1 MKHVIIG
8 VGAAGITAA
17 KTLREKDPSCSITMI
32 STDTHVHS
40 RCMLHRYLSH
50 ERNEDTLSFVEP
62 DFFETNRIT
71 WIKGAPLRTIDVEQ
85 KFTAL

>member
-17 KTLREKDPSCSITMI
+17 KTLREKDPNCSITMI

-40 RCMLHRYLSH
+40 LSLIH
-50 ERNEDTLSFVEP
+50 
-62 DFFETNRIT
+62 I
-71 WIKGAPLRTIDVEQ
+71 
-85 KFTAL
+85 

>member
-32 STDTHVHS
+32 STDTHVH
-40 RCMLHRYLSH
+40 LSLIH
-50 ERNEDTLSFVEP
+50 
-62 DFFETNRIT
+62 I
-71 WIKGAPLRTIDVEQ
+71 
-85 KFTAL
+85 

>member
-1 MKHVIIG
+1 MIHVIIG

-17 KTLREKDPSCSITMI
+17 KTIRENDPDAAITMI
-32 STDTHVHS
+32 STDEHVHS

-62 DFFETNRIT
+62 DFLSDSMEKRCLC
-71 WIKGAPLRTIDVEQ
+71 PHHRHRRTGRCSQ
-85 KFTAL
+85 